1 MSIIE
6 VYDEHALSMCI
17 QRSHNLYGSEMR
29 SIFHGHILN
38 LGKFG
43 DS

>member
-6 VYDEHALSMCI
+6 VYDEHALSMC
-17 QRSHNLYGSEMR
+17 QRSDNLYGSEMR